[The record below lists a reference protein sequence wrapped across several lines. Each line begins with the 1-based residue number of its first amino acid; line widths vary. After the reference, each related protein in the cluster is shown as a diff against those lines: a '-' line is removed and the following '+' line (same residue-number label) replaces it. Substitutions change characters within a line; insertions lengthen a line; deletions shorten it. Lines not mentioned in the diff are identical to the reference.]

1 MLTSEENNDYWK
13 MISDFSDEHEDTSTY
28 HLRQLINEEIGNC
41 PSPIAERRTKLEQR
55 KHEYR

>member
-28 HLRQLINEEIGNC
+28 HLRQLEKTTMTHPKWKILAKQMMNENDDG
-41 PSPIAERRTKLEQR
+41 
-55 KHEYR
+55 